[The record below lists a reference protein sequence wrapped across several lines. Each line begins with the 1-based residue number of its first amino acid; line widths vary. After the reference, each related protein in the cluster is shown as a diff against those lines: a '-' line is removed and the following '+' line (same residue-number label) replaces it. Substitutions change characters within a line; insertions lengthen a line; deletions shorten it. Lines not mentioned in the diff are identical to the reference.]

1 MNNVASYKRA
11 NRWGKPSGPISIM
24 STSKPSNSKL
34 TFTRTVH
41 PIQFKNLSGREFERM
56 VFATLLRM
64 RAWRSLNWHG
74 QTGGDKGRDIIGVCE
89 DEYGNEATVVVAC
102 ANWQKFTLAK
112 AKKDIGR
119 LTSTQATPPHEVIVI
134 AGGDVSA
141 ETKDKCEVYADSK
154 KIKICQVWSG
164 SEFEEHLRFHAPS
177 VLNRFF
183 NGDELPDDETQLHQ
197 FILELDPATEKEAGL
212 LVARLFNRPAFQTP
226 IHGESSMPA
235 FRQAIADT
243 IGALNTGIWR
253 DREGAIISRVPRS
266 DAFPDTRVSTGL
278 ASCSRKLNELRMTLD
293 EGIKANAI
301 RPCECKN
308 PLCRTHI
315 IDPPYDQRLEQERGD
330 ALRQA
335 SDALALLGVQQF

>member
-1 MNNVASYKRA
+1 
-11 NRWGKPSGPISIM
+11 M
-24 STSKPSNSKL
+24 STSPPNSSKL
-34 TFTRTVH
+34 IFTGTIH
-41 PIQFKNLSGREFERM
+41 PIHFKNLSGRDFERM

-89 DEYGNEATVVVAC
+89 DENGNEATVVVAC

-112 AKKDIGR
+112 ANKDIDR

-141 ETKDKCEVYADSK
+141 ETKDKCKTYAASK
-154 KIKICQVWSG
+154 KINICQVWSG
-164 SEFEEHLRFHAPS
+164 SEFEEHLRFHASS

-183 NGDELPDDETQLHQ
+183 NDDPLPDDEAELHR
-197 FILELDPATEKEAGL
+197 FMLELDPATEREAGL

-226 IHGESSMPA
+226 IHCESSMPA

-253 DREGAIISRVPRS
+253 DREGAIISRVPPS
-266 DAFPDTRVSTGL
+266 HAFPDARVSRGL
-278 ASCSRKLNELRMTLD
+278 ASCSKRLNTLRMTLD

-301 RPCECKN
+301 RPCECNN
-308 PLCRTHI
+308 PLCTTYM
-315 IDPPYDQRLEQERGD
+315 IDPPYPQRLEQERAE

-335 SDALALLGVQQF
+335 AEALALLGVQQL